1 MRLRNTTVHLR
12 GEDNTLR
19 IGSGAFLTAHI
30 ELYGDGNSIEVGE
43 RSRIN
48 PDKDILI
55 GRQVWLGRGVS
66 VLKGALIEDEAFV
79 GAMSLVNGHLPS
91 ASLAAGV
98 PAKFLRTGIT
108 WQQ

>member
-1 MRLRNTTVHLR
+1 MIHPHPIFA
-12 GEDNTLR
+12 ED
-19 IGSGAFLTAHI
+19 GQ
-30 ELYGDGNSIEVGE
+30 
-43 RSRIN
+43 RIN

-55 GRQVWLGRGVS
+55 GRQVWMGRGVS

-98 PAKFLRTGIT
+98 PAKFFRTGIT
-108 WQQ
+108 WRQ